1 MKWTLITGGAIR
13 LGAEIA
19 RELASTGRNIVIHYN
34 RNRQAADVLKNE
46 LKTKGVYAESIQGD
60 FSSRKSVS
68 EFLGRYDFDTEF
80 LIHNV
85 GNYLIDKPLHTPIE
99 AWEDLFQTNLFAP
112 VQITQALAPSII
124 KNRGRIITIGVTGI
138 NSFRAD
144 TYANAYT
151 QTKASLLGYTKGLA
165 KELAEFGVTVNM
177 VSPGRLEN
185 AVDLPDD
192 PKTDPMGRPGKLSEI
207 TRVIKFLLE
216 PESEYITGQN
226 LEVAG
231 ALRL

>member
-1 MKWTLITGGAIR
+1 MTWTLITGGAIR

-19 RELASTGRNIVIHYN
+19 KELAKAGHKVVIHYN
-34 RNRQAADVLKNE
+34 HNKEAAEKLAGDIGGK
-46 LKTKGVYAESIQGD
+46 AIQGD
-60 FSSRKSVS
+60 FSSRAGVDD
-68 EFLGRYDFDTEF
+68 FLSRYSFDTKY

-99 AWEDLFQTNLFAP
+99 AWEALFQTNLFAP
-112 VQITQALAPSII
+112 VRITQKLAPEII
-124 KNRGRIITIGVTGI
+124 KSEGRIITIGVTGI
-138 NSFRAD
+138 NSSRAD
-144 TYANAYT
+144 TYATAYT

-165 KELAEFGVTVNM
+165 KELAPTGVTVNM

-185 AVDLPDD
+185 AVDLPEN
-192 PKTDPMGRPGKLSEI
+192 PKSDPMGRPGKLSEI

-216 PESEYITGQN
+216 PDSAYITGQN
-226 LEVAG
+226 IEVAG

>member
-13 LGAEIA
+13 LGAEISK
-19 RELASTGRNIVIHYN
+19 ELAIAGHNIVVHYN
-34 RNRQAADVLKNE
+34 RNRDAAEKLAKE
-46 LKTKGVYAESIQGD
+46 LQGYGVKSAIIQGD
-60 FSSRKSVS
+60 FSSRQSIDD
-68 EFLGRYDFDTEF
+68 FLNRYGFDTKY

-85 GNYLIDKPLHTPIE
+85 GNYLIDTPLKTPIE
-99 AWEDLFQTNLFAP
+99 AWEELFQTNLFAP
-112 VQITQALAPSII
+112 VQITNKLAPDII
-124 KNRGRIITIGVTGI
+124 RNKGRIITIGVTGI
-138 NSFRAD
+138 NSARAD
-144 TYANAYT
+144 TYATAYT

-165 KELAEFGVTVNM
+165 KELADKGVTVNM

-185 AVDLPDD
+185 AVDLPED
-192 PKTDPMGRPGKLSEI
+192 PKTDPMGRPGKLHEI

-226 LEVAG
+226 IEVAG

>member
-19 RELASTGRNIVIHYN
+19 KELACAGHNIVIHYN
-34 RNRQAADVLKNE
+34 HSRDAAEKLVKE
-46 LKTKGVYAESIQGD
+46 LQNYGVKAELIQGD
-60 FSSRKSVS
+60 FSSRKSVDD
-68 EFLGRYDFDTEF
+68 FLSRYNFDTEY

-85 GNYLIDKPLHTPIE
+85 GNYLIDMPLNTPIK
-99 AWEDLFQTNLFAP
+99 AWEELFQTNLFAP
-112 VQITQALAPSII
+112 VQITQKLSSSII

-138 NSFRAD
+138 NSVRAD
-144 TYANAYT
+144 TYATAYT

-165 KELAEFGVTVNM
+165 KELANLGVTVNM

-185 AVDLPDD
+185 AVDLPED
-192 PKTDPMGRPGKLSEI
+192 PKSDPMGRPGKLSEI

-216 PESEYITGQN
+216 PESAYITGQN
-226 LEVAG
+226 IEVAG

>member
-19 RELASTGRNIVIHYN
+19 RELSKAGHNIVIHYN
-34 RNRQAADVLKNE
+34 RNREAAQKLAKE
-46 LKTKGVYAESIQGD
+46 LKGAEIIQGD
-60 FSSRKSVS
+60 FCSRAGV
-68 EFLGRYDFDTEF
+68 EDFLGRYTFDTEF

-85 GNYLIDKPLHTPIE
+85 GNYLIDKPLHTPIKE
-99 AWEDLFQTNLFAP
+99 WEDLFQTNLFAP
-112 VQITQALAPSII
+112 VQITQKLAPDII

-138 NSFRAD
+138 NAVRAD
-144 TYANAYT
+144 TYATAYT

-165 KELAEFGVTVNM
+165 KELADKGVTVNM

-185 AVDLPDD
+185 AVDLPED
-192 PKTDPMGRPGKLSEI
+192 PKSDPMGRPGKLNEI

-216 PESEYITGQN
+216 PDSAYITGQN
-226 LEVAG
+226 IEVAG